1 LHMVMRDEA
10 AGKTR
15 LVRLL
20 VITQE
25 GSIPVAAGHPQQQC
39 SSSRDR
45 LRRPQHRQGGREATG
60 ARDVGAISHRAHG
73 FRGCVTRVVAGRACI
88 WPYTDTGR
96 IASAAARRRQQQ
108 RTAVGSVD
116 TTSRQEGQRG
126 QASAMPRPRRAAR
139 RHAMARP
146 ERRLRMHD
154 VHGWS

>member
-60 ARDVGAISHRAHG
+60 ARDVGAIA
-73 FRGCVTRVVAGRACI
+73 
-88 WPYTDTGR
+88 
-96 IASAAARRRQQQ
+96 
-108 RTAVGSVD
+108 
-116 TTSRQEGQRG
+116 
-126 QASAMPRPRRAAR
+126 PRPRVPAGCVSQ
-139 RHAMARP
+139 P
-146 ERRLRMHD
+146 FVPLY
-154 VHGWS
+154 WPY